1 MNQNPMFFLMSM
13 LSGGNPQAHV
23 QQIMQSN
30 PQAQAIVTQMKQS
43 GMTPKQFLNQYARQN
58 NIDLTPMI
66 NLLGQNGIR
75 I

>member
-13 LSGGNPQAHV
+13 LSSGNPQAQI

-30 PQAQAIVTQMKQS
+30 PQAQAIITQMKQS

>member
-13 LSGGNPQAHV
+13 LSGGNPQAQV
-23 QQIMQSN
+23 QQIIQSN

-66 NLLGQNGIR
+66 NLLGQNGIK

>member
-13 LSGGNPQAHV
+13 LSSGNPQAQI

-30 PQAQAIVTQMKQS
+30 PQARAIVTQMKQS

>member
-13 LSGGNPQAHV
+13 LSGGNPQA
-23 QQIMQSN
+23 QIKQIIQSN
-30 PQAQAIVTQMKQS
+30 PQAQAIITQMQQS